1 MFEPKGISLLA
12 VSKVNS
18 VVKEDADEIV
28 AVTAFALP
36 RIATDCVVNLVGA
49 DVNAMLGATSVLPE
63 VTPNDDPMQSMI
75 TNNLFLTKTNKMS
88 NPIKLMTFL
97 NVIHLYLELN
107 PAWPQN
113 LV

>member
-28 AVTAFALP
+28 AVTALALP
-36 RIATDCVVNLVGA
+36 RIATDCVVNVVGA

-63 VTPNDDPMQSMI
+63 VTPNEDPMKSII
-75 TNNLFLTKTNKMS
+75 TNDLFLTKIGRK
-88 NPIKLMTFL
+88 
-97 NVIHLYLELN
+97 
-107 PAWPQN
+107 
-113 LV
+113 